1 MGDCLYGLCWWYVGF
16 CLHSSEGLVIMQN
29 QGKLWDRYQIYLACT
44 NDNPP
49 KSFDDWL
56 NS

>member
-1 MGDCLYGLCWWYVGF
+1 M
-16 CLHSSEGLVIMQN
+16 N
-29 QGKLWDRYQIYLACT
+29 KLWDRYQIYLVCT

>member
-1 MGDCLYGLCWWYVGF
+1 MSKGLERRLEHYP
-16 CLHSSEGLVIMQN
+16 HY

-44 NDNPP
+44 QDSPP
-49 KSFDDWL
+49 KSFDEWL

>member
-1 MGDCLYGLCWWYVGF
+1 
-16 CLHSSEGLVIMQN
+16 MQN
-29 QGKLWDRYQIYLACT
+29 QGKLLERYQIYLSNT

-49 KSFDDWL
+49 KSFDEWL

>member
-1 MGDCLYGLCWWYVGF
+1 M
-16 CLHSSEGLVIMQN
+16 N
-29 QGKLWDRYQIYLACT
+29 QGTLEDRYQIYCECVLSMGET
-44 NDNPP
+44 P